1 MILYRQARQADAENL
16 ASLRWALRTD
26 DSEPADSTT
35 KQRFIHDFIAWMNA
49 TPWTDLVHWVAEQDH
64 KLIGVVSVRIVPMMP
79 SPENLHDRFGY
90 VTNTY
95 VLPQYRN
102 NGVGTFLLSEVK
114 SWALREKCELLVVWP
129 SDRAY
134 SLYERAGYLRY
145 SDPVV
150 LKLRR

>member
-1 MILYRQARQADAENL
+1 MTVYRLGRLTDVQQL
-16 ASLRWALRTD
+16 ACLRWALRTD
-26 DSEPADSTT
+26 DSEQTDSPI
-35 KQRFIHDFIAWMNA
+35 KQRFIHDFVAWMNA
-49 TPWTDLVHWVAEQDH
+49 TPLTDLVHWVAEQDDQ
-64 KLIGVVSVRIVPMMP
+64 LIGVVSVRIVPMMP
-79 SPENLHDRFGY
+79 SPENLNDRLGY

-102 NGVGTFLLSEVK
+102 KGVGTFLLSEVK
-114 SWALREKCELLVVWP
+114 SWALREKLELLVVWP